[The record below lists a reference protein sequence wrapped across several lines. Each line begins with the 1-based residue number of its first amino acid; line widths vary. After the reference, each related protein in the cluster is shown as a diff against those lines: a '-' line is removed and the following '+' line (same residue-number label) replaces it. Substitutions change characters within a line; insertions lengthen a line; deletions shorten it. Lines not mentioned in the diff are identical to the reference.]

1 MTYKEW
7 MKTINKHAKKFGIN
21 STLCIVITECDQ
33 MRTDLAEFNEEE
45 AIQKIRS
52 IIGNKLKTELGAGN

>member
-21 STLCIVITECDQ
+21 STLSIVITECKRIQ
-33 MRTDLAEFNEEE
+33 TDLVELNEEE
-45 AIQKIRS
+45 AVQKIRS
-52 IIGNKLKTELGAGN
+52 IIGNKLKTELGAGK